1 MPKKLPKPLV
11 KALEKSYPKG
21 VVLSAKTVKPASKP
35 TAKKGK

>member
-21 VVLSAKTVKPASKP
+21 VVLSAKTAKTAKP